1 MIDGHIP
8 FKVSENFAVGVL
20 IDILHEKEL
29 ITEATRKAI
38 QEKLQQDQIAH
49 LTKSNDFDTI

>member
-1 MIDGHIP
+1 MVDGHIP

-29 ITEATRKAI
+29 ITEATKKAI
-38 QEKLQQDQIAH
+38 QEKLQQEKIAH
-49 LTKSNDFDTI
+49 LTKSNDSDTI